1 MICANCNREM
11 KVVNY
16 KSQSKINLETS
27 ALETTTLNWYICEN
41 CDKEEVSQFLTYEV
55 TDKNKNYLKD
65 LFKIYGYRKINN
77 NK

>member
-1 MICANCNREM
+1 MICTNCNREM

-16 KSQSKINLETS
+16 KSQSKINLETDAS
-27 ALETTTLNWYICEN
+27 ETTTLNWYICEN
-41 CDKEEVSQFLTYEV
+41 CGKEEVSQFLTYEV
-55 TDKNKNYLKD
+55 TDKNRNYLKD